1 MPVVE
6 AVTTVPIPPELAFAV
21 SQTVAPVRYRWD
33 PFVREQHF
41 VDGATAPGGQGAG
54 SHPED
59 ATGD

>member
-6 AVTTVPIPPELAFAV
+6 AVTTVAVPPEVAFAV

-41 VDGATAPGGQGAG
+41 TDGPPAPARACAPSPGPGTAW
-54 SHPED
+54 
-59 ATGD
+59 